1 MSRADELFI
10 QNCRDILDNGF
21 WDTEL
26 DVRPRWEDGESA
38 HTVKRFGIV
47 NRYDLSEEFP
57 ILTIRRTFW
66 KSAVDELLWIWQ
78 QKSNNVHELRSR
90 VWDAWADENGSI
102 GKAYGYQLGV
112 KHKYPEGEF
121 DQVDRVL
128 YDLKHNRASRR
139 ILTSLYNF
147 EDLHEMA
154 LYPCAYSMTFNV
166 TGNTLNAI
174 LNQRSQDMLTANN
187 WNVCQYAVLVH
198 MFAQSSGLK
207 AGELVHVIA
216 DAHIYDRHVPIVEK
230 ILKNP
235 QYAAPQLQIDPDIH
249 DFYAF
254 MRDSFTLPGYRYTD
268 LDEKIPVA
276 L

>member
-1 MSRADELFI
+1 MSRADQLFI
-10 QNCRDILDNGF
+10 QNCKDILSHGV
-21 WDTEL
+21 WDT
-26 DVRPRWEDGESA
+26 DQQVRPRWEDGTPA
-38 HTVKRFGIV
+38 HTVKLFGIV
-47 NRYDLSEEFP
+47 NRYNLREEFP
-57 ILTIRRTFW
+57 VQTIRKMAF

-78 QKSNNVHELRSR
+78 KKSNNIHDLSSHI
-90 VWDAWADENGSI
+90 WDAWADETGSI

-112 KHKYPEGEF
+112 KHIYAEGEF

-128 YDLKHNRASRR
+128 YDLKHNPASRR

-147 EDLHEMA
+147 ADLSEMA

-166 TGNTLNAI
+166 TGDTLNAI

-198 MFAQSSGLK
+198 MFAQASGLK

-216 DAHIYDRHVPIVEK
+216 DAHIYDRHVPLVEK
-230 ILKNP
+230 ILENP
-235 QYAAPQLQIDPDIH
+235 QYPAPQLSVDPEVH

-254 MRDSFTLPGYRYTD
+254 TRDSFSLPGYRYTE

-276 L
+276 E

>member
-1 MSRADELFI
+1 MSRADQIFI
-10 QNCRDILDNGF
+10 RNCRDILTNGV
-21 WDTEL
+21 WDTDRE
-26 DVRPRWEDGESA
+26 VRPRWEDGSPA
-38 HTVKRFGIV
+38 HTVKLFGVV
-47 NRYDLSEEFP
+47 NRYDLREEFP

-78 QKSNNVHELRSR
+78 KKSNNVRELRGH
-90 VWDAWADENGSI
+90 VWDAWADEAGSI

-112 KHKYPEGEF
+112 KYKFPEGEF

-128 YDLKHNRASRR
+128 YDLRNNPASRR

-147 EDLHEMA
+147 ADLSEMA

-166 TGNTLNAI
+166 SGNTLNAI

-198 MFAQSSGLK
+198 MFARAAGLEP
-207 AGELVHVIA
+207 GELVHVIA
-216 DAHIYDRHVPIVEK
+216 DAHIYDRHVPMVEK
-230 ILKNP
+230 ILSNP
-235 QYAAPQLQIDPDIH
+235 QYAAPQLSVDPDVS

-254 MRDSFTLPGYRYTD
+254 TRDSFSLPGYKYTD
-268 LDEKIPVA
+268 FTEKIPVA
-276 L
+276 V